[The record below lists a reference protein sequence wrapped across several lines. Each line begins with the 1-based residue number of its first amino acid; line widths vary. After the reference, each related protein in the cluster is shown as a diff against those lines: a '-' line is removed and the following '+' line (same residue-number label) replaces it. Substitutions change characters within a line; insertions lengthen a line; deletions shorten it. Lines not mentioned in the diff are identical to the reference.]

1 MPSKARGVR
10 VPEVL
15 EREIQREA
23 DQRGKSW
30 SATTMEL
37 LTESLRM
44 RRVPGIAF
52 VDGTSG
58 RRAVIAGTGLD
69 VWEIIAA
76 WKAGNESFRGLK
88 DNYPWLTEEQLRVA
102 LGYYE
107 LFPQEI
113 EARLERERWWTPERL
128 RQELPFAVLKKGP
141 FKAEVQRS

>member
-30 SATTMEL
+30 SATILDL

-52 VDGTSG
+52 VDGASG

-69 VWEIIAA
+69 VWEIIAT
-76 WKAGNESFRGLK
+76 WKAGNEDFHDLK
-88 DNYPWLTEEQLRVA
+88 NNYPWLTEEQVRIA
-102 LGYYE
+102 LGYYQ
-107 LFPQEI
+107 LYPQEI
-113 EARLERERWWTPERL
+113 EARLERERYWTAERL
-128 RQELPFAVLKKGP
+128 RQELPFAVLKK
-141 FKAEVQRS
+141 S